1 MQKSRRQRYV
11 VCGDVE
17 GTHKIDISLQ
27 QAKTAAKMYALASPR
42 CHRQELNSIFTHFV
56 LNFTLF
62 VLVRW

>member
-17 GTHKIDISLQ
+17 GTHKIDSSLQ

-42 CHRQELNSIFTHFV
+42 CHRQELNSNIYTFRASI
-56 LNFTLF
+56 LLC
-62 VLVRW
+62 LY

>member
-27 QAKTAAKMYALASPR
+27 QAKTAAKMYALVSPR
-42 CHRQELNSIFTHFV
+42 CHRQELNSNIYTFRASI
-56 LNFTLF
+56 LLC
-62 VLVRW
+62 LY